1 MEWIFLSIYERD
13 DSLKKEYPANFIDE
27 KLEIAYVG
35 LLHINPKAIAAF
47 YFIHSECRFSV
58 PWLDDMYKLVLFR
71 EGQLYVNEEAKAN
84 FTFPRTTD
92 STFAQIKECKRIAT
106 ESGYTIEE
114 AYVKLR
120 KLFLLKKGYDNAATA
135 TIQEKVAEIRNYKR
149 YEEMTMKEI
158 ELSVNKA
165 SMMGG
170 LNIVVLNKDVTDFLL
185 KGDNNLTTGI
195 SLPFKIMT
203 KTFKGLRKGE
213 TMSFAMPSNAGKSRF
228 LMNLVSYLVF
238 VQKQKVLVISNEMT
252 EDKMKLCLATTVINN
267 KEIQAMHKQVLR
279 KAEAELLTRKYR
291 PDPDKGIEVDEDG
304 FVIKGEN
311 ESNDDYLKRL
321 AEVSSEFQKTVKAMN
336 WLNEQGE
343 NAIHFLHTAEHS
355 NDDLR
360 NIILNYYYKEGIEYF
375 FYDTLKTD
383 IEHIGNKDELKKTA
397 TVLSNIAQEYGVFVG
412 STMQLLENT
421 TLPLNMN
428 INDISGSST
437 VKEVL
442 DNLCLIKEINNTT
455 YQNYEYADKEES
467 TDYKELEKPKL
478 FNTRYYAVVV
488 DKNRAGAKPRLL
500 YRLNLDFNIWE
511 EMGYVRFKQKESEE

>member
-1 MEWIFLSIYERD
+1 MSIYDRD
-13 DSLKKEYPANFIDE
+13 DSSKKEYPVSFIDE
-27 KLEIAYVG
+27 TLEIAYVG
-35 LLHINPKAIAAF
+35 LLHLNPKAIAAF
-47 YFIHSECRFSV
+47 YFVHSECRFSV
-58 PWLDDMYKLVLFR
+58 PWLDNVYKLVLFR
-71 EGQLYVNEEAKAN
+71 EGTAYVNEEAKAN
-84 FTFPRTTD
+84 FTFPRTD
-92 STFAQIKECKRIAT
+92 DETFARIKQCKEVALRA
-106 ESGYTIEE
+106 GYTIEE

-120 KLFLLKKGYDNAATA
+120 KLFLLKKGYDNAPTA
-135 TIQEKVAEIRNYKR
+135 TIQGKVAEIRGYKR
-149 YEEMTMKEI
+149 YDEMTMQEI
-158 ELSVNKA
+158 ELSINKA
-165 SMMGG
+165 SLMGG
-170 LNIVVLNKDVTDFLL
+170 LNIVVLNKDVTEFLL
-185 KGDNNLTTGI
+185 EGDNNLTTGV
-195 SLPFKIMT
+195 SLPFRIMT
-203 KTFKGLRKGE
+203 RTFKGLRKGE

-238 VQKQKVLVISNEMT
+238 VEKKKVLIISNEMT
-252 EDKMKLCLATTVINN
+252 EDKMKLCLATTIINN

-304 FVIKGEN
+304 FVIRGEN
-311 ESNDDYLKRL
+311 ESNEDYLKRL
-321 AEVSSEFQKTVKAMN
+321 EEVSSEFNKTVAATR

-343 NAIHFLHTAEHS
+343 NAIHFVHTAEHS
-355 NDDLR
+355 NQDLR

-455 YQNYEYADKEES
+455 YSNYEYADKEES
-467 TDYKELEKPKL
+467 LNYKDLEKPEL
-478 FNTRYYAVVV
+478 LNTRYYAVVV

-511 EMGYVRFKQKESEE
+511 EMGYVRFKQTDMYNQ